1 MPPNLKFTTCLILL
15 VALGGGCSSSEKKP
29 ENGRVSLGNAGA
41 IPGLPKA
48 SLALIPKAKT
58 YTGEIAPIIR
68 DILPGSVAQT
78 SNFKLGDQLISL
90 NGEHLYSAA
99 EFEQKI
105 KHAPMGSTI
114 VFKRGGQLHTE
125 KVILGM
131 ERPRFGA
138 GFEPEGVALVKTL
151 SPFVSFMHQ
160 KEFTV
165 FAETSINEGQ
175 NTLHINAIL
184 KSNFPLTVRQVKY
197 SVYDRGLK
205 SYLGSGTAKIDA
217 PSTDSRIF
225 KKAFHKSSGFKGPI
239 SVALDVQGKRFH
251 FEFQ

>member
-1 MPPNLKFTTCLILL
+1 MSSNLKLTTCLILL
-15 VALGGGCSSSEKKP
+15 ITLLSGCSSSEKKNQ
-29 ENGRVSLGNAGA
+29 NGRISLGNAGA
-41 IPGLPKA
+41 LPGLTKA
-48 SLALIPKAKT
+48 ALALVPKAKT

-68 DILPGSVAQT
+68 DMLPGSVAQT
-78 SNFKLGDQLISL
+78 SNFKLGDLLVSL

-105 KHAPMGSTI
+105 KHAPMVSTLA
-114 VFKRGGQLHTE
+114 FKRAGKLYTN
-125 KVILGM
+125 KIILGQ

-138 GFEPEGVALVKTL
+138 GFEPEGVALVKKL

-165 FAETSINEGQ
+165 FAESSINEGQ

-184 KSNFPLTVRQVKY
+184 KSNLPLTVHQVKY

-205 SYLGSGTAKIDA
+205 AYLGSGTEKIDA
-217 PSTDSRIF
+217 PTPDSRIF
-225 KKAFHKSSGFKGPI
+225 KKAFQKSSGFKGPI